1 MSDELLAQ
9 LAGTTG
15 PVGTFL
21 LVFAVWV
28 RSQFRELGT
37 RLDGHERRL
46 IQVEQRN
53 DDA

>member
-1 MSDELLAQ
+1 MSEELLTQ

-28 RSQFRELGT
+28 RSQFRELGI

-46 IQVEQRN
+46 IQVEAR
-53 DDA
+53 DDDT